1 MKPILALILGF
12 LSVVTAM
19 PFFINYL
26 NRKNTSQSVS
36 EYSLKEFKEKK
47 KTPTMGGV
55 LFVLFPVVTMT
66 ILYPQSWLEIKSA
79 LVYLAYLAYGGIGLW
94 DDLKIVI
101 EKKNDGISAR
111 TKFTAQVILAVVF
124 YLLYRQSASSVIV
137 VPFTGWEW
145 NLGWLYAVLVFFM
158 FAGASNGVNL
168 TDGMDGLAGGTSL
181 LAFVP
186 FATIAYLRGE
196 EVLFAFILACIGALI
211 AYLRYNWHPA
221 KIFMGDTGALALGG
235 VLAALAFVM
244 KLEFALLVIGGVFVF
259 ETVCVILQIGSV
271 KLRKKRIFIY
281 TPIHYAF
288 TMSGWKEKNTVLFFW
303 FLGALCAFLG
313 ILIGV
318 SA

>member
-1 MKPILALILGF
+1 MKPLFALLFGF
-12 LSVVTAM
+12 ISVFTLM
-19 PFFINYL
+19 PFYIRYL
-26 NRKNTSQSVS
+26 RRMNTNQSTS
-36 EYSLKEFKEKK
+36 EYSLKEFKDKQ

-55 LFVLFPVVTMT
+55 LFVLFPIVGMT
-66 ILYPQSWLEIKSA
+66 ILYPSSWFEARTFLLYA
-79 LVYLAYLAYGGIGLW
+79 AYLAYGAIGLW
-94 DDLKIVI
+94 DDLIIVV
-101 EKKNDGISAR
+101 EKKNDGLSAAR
-111 TKFTAQVILAVVF
+111 KFAAQLILAVLF
-124 YLLYRQSASSVIV
+124 YLFYRQTASSFVA
-137 VPFTGWEW
+137 VPFLNWDL

-158 FAGASNGVNL
+158 FTGASNGVNL

-186 FATIAYLRGE
+186 FALIAYLRQD
-196 EVLFAFILACIGALI
+196 EVVFAFILACIGALI

-235 VLAALAFVM
+235 VLAALAIVM

-259 ETVCVILQIGSV
+259 ETLCVILQIGSV

-288 TMSGWKEKNTVLFFW
+288 TMSGWKERDVVLLFW
-303 FLGALCAFLG
+303 FFGAVCAVLG

-318 SA
+318 MA